1 MNTTFPIVK
10 IDRTTAQ
17 EWLPMLMNRGIFTRY
32 NKLPSKEDILS
43 KAKDELGVES
53 LTPAQERE
61 VLASAGEYKT
71 NRFVVKDYGQYA
83 IGFDA
88 KMYIDFLNETEEN
101 IENELLRD
109 KYEKSRIHEALR
121 QVRLYK
127 LGHKLS
133 VIILAEAY
141 RQRKFEELTISKET
155 ILGYLD
161 FQSEE
166 NHIYKDIDEAM
177 FSLRWLNYILFEY
190 KTKSKLGKKA
200 KTTGNFIYNLRQ
212 DSKSYT
218 VWINK
223 VFLGCIVHVLSE
235 ETRKVDDSNK
245 KSLFSRGYF
254 NYPTEMLKVTKNYST
269 PAYLLANFLIL
280 DSGNS
285 KLNTESFKVVAYKL
299 WRFVEKSGIHHS
311 RPGYRKQVF
320 LKAIQEVDFIEKLDP
335 GFDELSKIKPAGFE
349 DQLLHIYIKRDPKSS
364 LLRAKTAKK

>member
-32 NKLPSKEDILS
+32 HELINKEEILN
-43 KAKDELGVES
+43 KAKGELGVES
-53 LTPAQERE
+53 LTPVQERE
-61 VLASAGEYKT
+61 VLALIGEYKT

-88 KMYIDFLNETEEN
+88 KMYLDFLNETEEK
-101 IENELLRD
+101 IENELLWD
-109 KYEKSRIHEALR
+109 TYEKSKIHEALR

-133 VIILAEAY
+133 MIVLAEAY
-141 RQRKFEELTISKET
+141 RQRKYEELTISKET

-212 DSKSYT
+212 DNKSYT

-223 VFLGCIVHVLSE
+223 VFLGCIEHVLSE
-235 ETRKVDDSNK
+235 ETRKVDDTNK
-245 KSLFSRGYF
+245 KALFSRGYF

-280 DSGNS
+280 DSGNN
-285 KLNTESFKVVAYKL
+285 KLNNESFKVVAYKIK
-299 WRFVEKSGIHHS
+299 RFIDKSSIHHS
-311 RPGYRKQVF
+311 RPGRRKQVF
-320 LKAIQEVDFIEKLDP
+320 LKAVQEIDFIEKLEP
-335 GFDELSKIKPAGFE
+335 CFDELSKIKPAGFE
-349 DQLLHIYIKRDPKSS
+349 EQLLHVYIKRDPKSS
-364 LLRAKTAKK
+364 LLGAKLAKK